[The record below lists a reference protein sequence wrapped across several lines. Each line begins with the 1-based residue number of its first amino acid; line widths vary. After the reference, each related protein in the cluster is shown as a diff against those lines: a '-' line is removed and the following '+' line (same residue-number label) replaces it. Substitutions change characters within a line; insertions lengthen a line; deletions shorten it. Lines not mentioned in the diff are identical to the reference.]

1 MNVARQ
7 EQYKNSPTYKGG
19 FATQSTSFFQ
29 TLENAEKKAN
39 SPSNTYI
46 KVKEDRF
53 GYIKDKTNFVKE
65 GKEYRN
71 AMKKMRDQYRS

>member
-46 KVKEDRF
+46 KVK
-53 GYIKDKTNFVKE
+53 
-65 GKEYRN
+65 
-71 AMKKMRDQYRS
+71 